1 MFSFFWLYHPACEIL
16 DPRPEI
22 KLMTLQ
28 WNHEVLITE
37 SPGNSPYVLFACMCV
52 FVCEI
57 YPCNILT
64 VSEDIFGCHDFWGWG
79 WCWHFW
85 VGPRNAHKCPSTH
98 QTAPPPRHHHTHRI
112 FGRKGQQCSWW
123 EKPVVGQTENF
134 EFYSDSDWSWGNP
147 ELLWVHLN
155 RTLPN

>member
-1 MFSFFWLYHPACEIL
+1 MKVRGSIVCLKDKAGTLFVLFFWLYHPACEIL
-16 DPRPEI
+16 DPGPEI

-37 SPGNSPYVLFACMCV
+37 SPGNSPYVLFVCMCV

-64 VSEDIFGCHDFWGWG
+64 MSEDIFGCHDFWGWG

-85 VGPRNAHKCPSTH
+85 VGPRNAHKYPSTH
-98 QTAPPPRHHHTHRI
+98 QTAPPPPHTQNIRPK
-112 FGRKGQQCSWW
+112 GSTVLMVRKTCRRPDW
-123 EKPVVGQTENF
+123 E
-134 EFYSDSDWSWGNP
+134 
-147 ELLWVHLN
+147 LWILFW
-155 RTLPN
+155 